1 MRRTAA
7 AANRTGLIILG
18 IIVLAL
24 GLAVLAI
31 GFGLTAPVAPAVEAG
46 ADLGP
51 VASVLALPYSALI
64 AVVAALILAVIGLRW
79 LSVQVPRKD
88 FAKPF
93 RMQADARTGLT
104 TVNAEVIAE
113 AVAADLESTE
123 GVSDAQAILRGTA
136 RNPELLIHIDADERA
151 DIDAIIAD
159 VAERAAGNA
168 AVALG
173 APLSAVA
180 LEIGIARTRSRRQRS
195 VTIQ

>member
-18 IIVLAL
+18 LIAL
-24 GLAVLAI
+24 LIGLAVLAI
-31 GFGLTAPVAPAVEAG
+31 AFGLTAPIAPGLEAG

-64 AVVAALILAVIGLRW
+64 AVVVALILAIIGLRW

-113 AVAADLESTE
+113 AVAADLEATD
-123 GVSDAQAILRGTA
+123 GVSDAQVILRGTA
-136 RNPELLIHIDADERA
+136 RSPELLIHVDADERA
-151 DIDAIIAD
+151 DIDAVLAD

-168 AVALG
+168 SMALG

-195 VTIQ
+195 VNVQ

>member
-18 IIVLAL
+18 LIAL
-24 GLAVLAI
+24 LIGLAVLAI
-31 GFGLTAPVAPAVEAG
+31 GFGLTAPIAPALEAG

-51 VASVLALPYSALI
+51 VASVLALPYAAVI
-64 AVVAALILAVIGLRW
+64 AVVVALILAVIGLRW
-79 LSVQVPRKD
+79 LSAQVPRKD

-113 AVAADLESTE
+113 AVAADLEATD
-123 GVSDAQAILRGTA
+123 GVSDAQVIMRGTA
-136 RNPELLIHIDADERA
+136 RSPELLIHVDADERA
-151 DIDAIIAD
+151 DIDAVIAD

-168 AVALG
+168 SMALG

-195 VTIQ
+195 VNVQ

>member
-18 IIVLAL
+18 LIAL
-24 GLAVLAI
+24 LIGLAVLAI
-31 GFGLTAPVAPAVEAG
+31 AFGLTAPIAPALEAG

-51 VASVLALPYSALI
+51 VASVLALPYAAVI
-64 AVVAALILAVIGLRW
+64 AVVVALILAVIGLRW
-79 LSVQVPRKD
+79 LSAQVPRKD

-113 AVAADLESTE
+113 AVAADLEATD
-123 GVSDAQAILRGTA
+123 GVSDAQVILRGTA
-136 RNPELLIHIDADERA
+136 RSPELLIHVDADERA
-151 DIDAIIAD
+151 DIDAVIAD

-168 AVALG
+168 SMALG

-195 VTIQ
+195 VNVQ

>member
-18 IIVLAL
+18 LIAL
-24 GLAVLAI
+24 LIGLAVLAI
-31 GFGLTAPVAPAVEAG
+31 AVGLTAPIAPGLEAG

-64 AVVAALILAVIGLRW
+64 AVVVALILAIIGLRW

-113 AVAADLESTE
+113 AVAADLESTD
-123 GVSDAQAILRGTA
+123 GVSDARVILRGTA
-136 RNPELLIHIDADERA
+136 RRPELLIHVDADERA
-151 DIDAIIAD
+151 DIDAVIAD
-159 VAERAAGNA
+159 VTERAAGNA
-168 AVALG
+168 SMALG

-195 VTIQ
+195 VSIQ

>member
-18 IIVLAL
+18 LIAL
-24 GLAVLAI
+24 LIGLAVLAI
-31 GFGLTAPVAPAVEAG
+31 GFGLTAPIAPALEAG

-51 VASVLALPYSALI
+51 VASVLALPYAAVI
-64 AVVAALILAVIGLRW
+64 AVVVALILAVIGLRW
-79 LSVQVPRKD
+79 LSAQVPRKD

-113 AVAADLESTE
+113 AVAADLEATD
-123 GVSDAQAILRGTA
+123 GVSDAQVILRGTA
-136 RNPELLIHIDADERA
+136 RRPELLIHVDADERA
-151 DIDAIIAD
+151 DIDAVIAD

-168 AVALG
+168 SVALG

-195 VTIQ
+195 VNVQ

>member
-18 IIVLAL
+18 LIALII

-31 GFGLTAPVAPAVEAG
+31 GFGLTAPIAPALEAG

-64 AVVAALILAVIGLRW
+64 AVVVALILAIIGLRW

-113 AVAADLESTE
+113 AVAADLESTD
-123 GVSDAQAILRGTA
+123 GVSDAQVILRGTA
-136 RNPELLIHIDADERA
+136 RRPELLIHVDADERA
-151 DIDAIIAD
+151 DIDAVIAD

-168 AVALG
+168 SVALG

-180 LEIGIARTRSRRQRS
+180 LEIGIARTHSRRQRS
-195 VTIQ
+195 VSIQ

>member
-18 IIVLAL
+18 LIALII

-31 GFGLTAPVAPAVEAG
+31 GFGLTAPIAPALEAG

-64 AVVAALILAVIGLRW
+64 AVVVALILAIIGLRW
-79 LSVQVPRKD
+79 LSAQVPRKD

-113 AVAADLESTE
+113 AVAADLESTD
-123 GVSDAQAILRGTA
+123 GVSDAQVILRGTA
-136 RNPELLIHIDADERA
+136 RSPEPLIHVDTDERA
-151 DIDAIIAD
+151 DIDAVIAD

-168 AVALG
+168 SMALG

-195 VTIQ
+195 VNVQ

>member
-18 IIVLAL
+18 LIAL
-24 GLAVLAI
+24 LIGLAVLAI
-31 GFGLTAPVAPAVEAG
+31 GFGLTAPIAPALEAG

-51 VASVLALPYSALI
+51 VASVLALPYAAVI
-64 AVVAALILAVIGLRW
+64 AVVVALILAVIGLRW
-79 LSVQVPRKD
+79 LSAQVPRKD

-104 TVNAEVIAE
+104 TVNAEIIAE
-113 AVAADLESTE
+113 AVAADLEATD
-123 GVSDAQAILRGTA
+123 GVSDAQVILRGTA
-136 RNPELLIHIDADERA
+136 RSPELLIHVDADERA
-151 DIDAIIAD
+151 DIDAVIAD

-168 AVALG
+168 SMALG

-195 VTIQ
+195 VNVQ

>member
-18 IIVLAL
+18 LIAL
-24 GLAVLAI
+24 LIGLAVLAI
-31 GFGLTAPVAPAVEAG
+31 AFGLTAPIAPGLEAG

-64 AVVAALILAVIGLRW
+64 AVVVALILAIIGIRW

-113 AVAADLESTE
+113 AVAADLEATD
-123 GVSDAQAILRGTA
+123 GVSDAQVILRGTA
-136 RNPELLIHIDADERA
+136 RSPELLIHVDADERA
-151 DIDAIIAD
+151 DIDAVIAD

-168 AVALG
+168 SMALG

-195 VTIQ
+195 VNVQ

>member
-18 IIVLAL
+18 LIALLA

-31 GFGLTAPVAPAVEAG
+31 GFGVTASIGPAVEAG

-64 AVVAALILAVIGLRW
+64 AVVVALILAIIGLRW

-113 AVAADLESTE
+113 AVAADLESTD
-123 GVSDAQAILRGTA
+123 GVSDAQVILRGTA
-136 RNPELLIHIDADERA
+136 RSPELLIHVDADERA
-151 DIDAIIAD
+151 DIDAVIAE

-168 AVALG
+168 SMALG
-173 APLSAVA
+173 GPLSAVA

-195 VTIQ
+195 VSIQ

>member
-18 IIVLAL
+18 LIAL
-24 GLAVLAI
+24 LIGLAVLAI
-31 GFGLTAPVAPAVEAG
+31 GFGLTAPIAPALEAG

-64 AVVAALILAVIGLRW
+64 AVVVALILAIIGLRW

-113 AVAADLESTE
+113 AVAADLESTD
-123 GVSDAQAILRGTA
+123 GVSDAQVILRGTA
-136 RNPELLIHIDADERA
+136 RRPELLIHVDADERA
-151 DIDAIIAD
+151 DIDAVIAD
-159 VAERAAGNA
+159 VTERAAGNA
-168 AVALG
+168 SMALG

-195 VTIQ
+195 VSIQ

>member
-18 IIVLAL
+18 LIAMAL

-31 GFGLTAPVAPAVEAG
+31 GFGLTASIDPALEAG

-64 AVVAALILAVIGLRW
+64 AVIAALILAVIGLRW
-79 LSVQVPRKD
+79 LSAQVPRKD

-93 RMQADARTGLT
+93 RMQADSRTGLT

-113 AVAADLESTE
+113 AVAADLESAD
-123 GVSDAQAILRGTA
+123 GVSDAQVILRGTA
-136 RNPELLIHIDADERA
+136 RRPELLIHVAADERA

-159 VAERAAGNA
+159 TAQRAAGNA
-168 AVALG
+168 SLALG

-180 LEIGIARTRSRRQRS
+180 LEIAIARTRSRRQRT
-195 VTIQ
+195 VNIQ

>member
-18 IIVLAL
+18 LIAL
-24 GLAVLAI
+24 LIGLAVLAI
-31 GFGLTAPVAPAVEAG
+31 GFGLTAPIAPALEAG

-51 VASVLALPYSALI
+51 VASVLALPYAAVI
-64 AVVAALILAVIGLRW
+64 AVVVALILAVIGLRW
-79 LSVQVPRKD
+79 LSAQVPRKD

-113 AVAADLESTE
+113 AVAADLEATD
-123 GVSDAQAILRGTA
+123 GVSDAQVILRGTA
-136 RNPELLIHIDADERA
+136 RSPELLIHVDADERA
-151 DIDAIIAD
+151 DIDALIAD

-168 AVALG
+168 SMALG

-195 VTIQ
+195 VNVQ

>member
-1 MRRTAA
+1 MRRTA

-18 IIVLAL
+18 LIALII

-31 GFGLTAPVAPAVEAG
+31 GFGLTAPIAPGLEAG

-51 VASVLALPYSALI
+51 VDSVLALLYSALI
-64 AVVAALILAVIGLRW
+64 AVVVALILAIIGLRW

-113 AVAADLESTE
+113 AVAADFESTD
-123 GVSDAQAILRGTA
+123 GVSDAQVILRGTA
-136 RNPELLIHIDADERA
+136 RRPELLIHVDADERA
-151 DIDAIIAD
+151 DIDAVIAD

-168 AVALG
+168 SVALG

-180 LEIGIARTRSRRQRS
+180 LEIGIARTHSRRQRS
-195 VTIQ
+195 VSIQ

>member
-1 MRRTAA
+1 MRHTAA

-18 IIVLAL
+18 LIAL
-24 GLAVLAI
+24 LIGLAVLAI
-31 GFGLTAPVAPAVEAG
+31 GFGLTAPIAPALEAG

-51 VASVLALPYSALI
+51 VASVLALPYAAVI
-64 AVVAALILAVIGLRW
+64 AVVVALILAVIGLRW
-79 LSVQVPRKD
+79 LSAQVPRKD

-113 AVAADLESTE
+113 AVAADLEATD
-123 GVSDAQAILRGTA
+123 GVSDAQVILRGTA
-136 RNPELLIHIDADERA
+136 RSPELLIHVDADERA
-151 DIDAIIAD
+151 DIDAVIAD

-168 AVALG
+168 SMALG

-195 VTIQ
+195 VNVQ

>member
-18 IIVLAL
+18 LIAL
-24 GLAVLAI
+24 LIGLAVLAI
-31 GFGLTAPVAPAVEAG
+31 GFGLTAPIAPALEAG

-51 VASVLALPYSALI
+51 VASVLALPYAAVI
-64 AVVAALILAVIGLRW
+64 AVVVALILAVIGLRW
-79 LSVQVPRKD
+79 LSAQVPRKD

-113 AVAADLESTE
+113 AVAADLEATD
-123 GVSDAQAILRGTA
+123 GVSDAQVILRGTA
-136 RNPELLIHIDADERA
+136 RSPELLIHVDADERA
-151 DIDAIIAD
+151 DIDAVIAD

-168 AVALG
+168 SMALG

-195 VTIQ
+195 VNVQ

>member
-18 IIVLAL
+18 LIAL
-24 GLAVLAI
+24 LIGLAVLAI
-31 GFGLTAPVAPAVEAG
+31 GFGLTAPIAPALEAG

-51 VASVLALPYSALI
+51 VASVLALPYAAVI
-64 AVVAALILAVIGLRW
+64 AVFVALILAVIGLRW
-79 LSVQVPRKD
+79 LSAQVPRKD

-113 AVAADLESTE
+113 AVAADLEATD
-123 GVSDAQAILRGTA
+123 GVSDAQVILRGTA
-136 RNPELLIHIDADERA
+136 RSPELLIHVDADERA
-151 DIDAIIAD
+151 DIDAVIAD

-168 AVALG
+168 SIALG

-195 VTIQ
+195 VNVQ

>member
-18 IIVLAL
+18 LIALLA

-31 GFGLTAPVAPAVEAG
+31 GFGLTAPFGPALEAG

-51 VASVLALPYSALI
+51 VASVLALPYAALI
-64 AVVAALILAVIGLRW
+64 AVVVALILAIIGLRW

-113 AVAADLESTE
+113 AVAADLESTD
-123 GVSDAQAILRGTA
+123 GVSDAQVILRGTA
-136 RNPELLIHIDADERA
+136 RSPELLIHVDADERA
-151 DIDAIIAD
+151 DIDAVIAE

-168 AVALG
+168 AMALG

-195 VTIQ
+195 VSIQ

>member
-18 IIVLAL
+18 LIAL
-24 GLAVLAI
+24 LIGLAVLAI
-31 GFGLTAPVAPAVEAG
+31 GFGLTAPIAPALEAG

-64 AVVAALILAVIGLRW
+64 AVVVALILAIIGLRW

-113 AVAADLESTE
+113 AVAADLESTD
-123 GVSDAQAILRGTA
+123 GVSDAQVILRGTA
-136 RNPELLIHIDADERA
+136 RRPELLIHVDADERA
-151 DIDAIIAD
+151 DIDAVIAD

-168 AVALG
+168 SVALG

-180 LEIGIARTRSRRQRS
+180 LEIGIARTHSRRQRS
-195 VTIQ
+195 VSIQ

>member
-18 IIVLAL
+18 LIALII

-31 GFGLTAPVAPAVEAG
+31 GFGLTAPIAPALEAG

-64 AVVAALILAVIGLRW
+64 AVVVALILAVIGLRW

-113 AVAADLESTE
+113 AVAADLESTD
-123 GVSDAQAILRGTA
+123 GVSDAQVILRGTA
-136 RNPELLIHIDADERA
+136 RRPELLIHVDADERA
-151 DIDAIIAD
+151 DIDAVIAD

-168 AVALG
+168 SVALG

-180 LEIGIARTRSRRQRS
+180 LEIGIARTHSRRQRS
-195 VTIQ
+195 VSIQ

>member
-18 IIVLAL
+18 LIAL
-24 GLAVLAI
+24 LIGLAVLAI
-31 GFGLTAPVAPAVEAG
+31 GFGLTAPIAPALEAG

-51 VASVLALPYSALI
+51 VASVLALPYAAVI
-64 AVVAALILAVIGLRW
+64 AVVVALILAVIGLRW
-79 LSVQVPRKD
+79 LSAQVPRKD

-113 AVAADLESTE
+113 AVAADLESTD
-123 GVSDAQAILRGTA
+123 GVSDAQVILRGTA
-136 RNPELLIHIDADERA
+136 RSPEPLIHVDADERA
-151 DIDAIIAD
+151 DLDTVIAE

-168 AVALG
+168 SVALG

-180 LEIGIARTRSRRQRS
+180 LEIGIARTHSRRQRS
-195 VTIQ
+195 VSIQ

>member
-18 IIVLAL
+18 LIAL
-24 GLAVLAI
+24 LIGLAVLAI
-31 GFGLTAPVAPAVEAG
+31 AFGLTAPIAPALEAG

-51 VASVLALPYSALI
+51 VASVLALPYAAVI
-64 AVVAALILAVIGLRW
+64 AVVVALILAVIGLRW
-79 LSVQVPRKD
+79 LSAQVPRKD

-113 AVAADLESTE
+113 AVAADLEATD
-123 GVSDAQAILRGTA
+123 GVSDAQVILRGTA
-136 RNPELLIHIDADERA
+136 RSPELLIHVDADERA
-151 DIDAIIAD
+151 DIDALIAD

-168 AVALG
+168 SMALG

-195 VTIQ
+195 VNVQ

>member
-18 IIVLAL
+18 LIAL
-24 GLAVLAI
+24 LIGLAVLAI
-31 GFGLTAPVAPAVEAG
+31 GFGLTAPIAPALEAG

-51 VASVLALPYSALI
+51 VASVLALPYAAVI
-64 AVVAALILAVIGLRW
+64 AVVVALILAVIGLRW
-79 LSVQVPRKD
+79 LSAQVPRKD

-113 AVAADLESTE
+113 AVAADLEATD
-123 GVSDAQAILRGTA
+123 GVSDAQVILRGTA
-136 RNPELLIHIDADERA
+136 RSPELLIHVDADERA
-151 DIDAIIAD
+151 DIDAVIAD

-168 AVALG
+168 SVALG

-180 LEIGIARTRSRRQRS
+180 LEIGIARTHSRRQRS
-195 VTIQ
+195 VSIQ

>member
-18 IIVLAL
+18 LIAL
-24 GLAVLAI
+24 LIGLAVLAI
-31 GFGLTAPVAPAVEAG
+31 GFGLTAPIAPALEAG

-64 AVVAALILAVIGLRW
+64 AVVVALILAIIGLRW

-113 AVAADLESTE
+113 AVAADLEPTD
-123 GVSDAQAILRGTA
+123 GVSDAQVILRGTA
-136 RNPELLIHIDADERA
+136 RRPELLIHIDADERA
-151 DIDAIIAD
+151 DIDAVIAE

-168 AVALG
+168 SMALG

-195 VTIQ
+195 VSIQ